1 MRKLRLIEHI
11 SLDGVIQHSA
21 DENGFPYD
29 AWTTPYRTTVGRDAV
44 LATHGDSFD
53 LLLGMGKRV
62 FAEGAP
68 AQKFELVRTTTTPTG
83 VLVNTYKVAGEL
95 TVE

>member
-1 MRKLRLIEHI
+1 MLEHGI
-11 SLDGVIQHSA
+11 LAGSATLTSVLLEHGLA
-21 DENGFPYD
+21 DE
-29 AWTTPYRTTVGRDAV
+29 VV
-44 LATHGDSFD
+44 LIVYP

-95 TVE
+95 KVE